1 MGAIY
6 RREMRAYFTT
16 PIGYVFMIVFLMLA
30 SSIFC
35 LTTIQLGERSN
46 LFMYFTILI
55 FLLIIIIPILTMKSF
70 SEEKKMR
77 TEQLLLTSPISIAGM
92 VAGKYFAAMTMY
104 TGTLLV
110 SALNFY
116 TIFKFAAEGS
126 DPNVASIVGNH
137 IALIL
142 VGSVFIAIGIF
153 ISSLTENQL
162 AAAIITVAVILVLL
176 VSGFLADLIPFYPI
190 RMVVKW
196 ISIFTRFSYFTYGI
210 FDYSAVLYYLSI
222 SFLFLFL
229 TGRVFDKRRWG

>member
-6 RREMRAYFTT
+6 RREMRSYFTT

-30 SSIFC
+30 SSVFC
-35 LTTIQLGERSN
+35 LTTIQLGQGSN
-46 LFMYFTILI
+46 IMMYFTILI

-77 TEQLLLTSPISIAGM
+77 TEQLLLTSPVSIAGM

-126 DPNVASIVGNH
+126 DPNVC
-137 IALIL
+137 
-142 VGSVFIAIGIF
+142 
-153 ISSLTENQL
+153 
-162 AAAIITVAVILVLL
+162 
-176 VSGFLADLIPFYPI
+176 
-190 RMVVKW
+190 
-196 ISIFTRFSYFTYGI
+196 
-210 FDYSAVLYYLSI
+210 
-222 SFLFLFL
+222 
-229 TGRVFDKRRWG
+229 